1 MGVFTGHLSEPGTEN
16 IFASDSSSASARPP
30 WGFFCSRQGTRLSS
44 VQFVVFNLL
53 LSFSQRTQC
62 WCQLSL
68 VFKSLSS
75 KKEAKV
81 EPTFCCNWAGSGCR
95 PVRVHR
101 SQIIYLAAVSGLLF
115 CGQRQLFFHVF
126 LRSFTNASKS
136 LFASVKAGSE
146 TMENGLLC
154 GGERRKRSVDFVD
167 ELL

>member
-1 MGVFTGHLSEPGTEN
+1 MAQVVLGRFSGHLSEPETEN

-30 WGFFCSRQGTRLSS
+30 WGFFCSWQGTRLSS
-44 VQFVVFNLL
+44 VQFVVFNPLL
-53 LSFSQRTQC
+53 VSTPC

-101 SQIIYLAAVSGLLF
+101 SQIIYLAAVSRLLF
-115 CGQRQLFFHVF
+115 CRQRQLFF
-126 LRSFTNASKS
+126 FTFS
-136 LFASVKAGSE
+136 L
-146 TMENGLLC
+146 GLSRTRLKLYLP
-154 GGERRKRSVDFVD
+154 R
-167 ELL
+167 